1 MRRILTAAA
10 LGLLLASFAGCG
22 EKKQESSV
30 SEAYNISVSEGVTDS
45 REEPSDDR
53 PSAAANVNADT
64 TDAPEKST
72 VSPTEA
78 GTQDTDISEASPS
91 AGELSDSEI
100 FEIAESLYASACET
114 EWSFTVG
121 SPFAIDA
128 GNYVENGIGWQFFLV
143 TEEGVNSMADV
154 YREYHCVFAE
164 EYADHLDELFI
175 EENGRVYCLN
185 GARGSDIFYSH
196 SEMTA
201 IREKTAD
208 RVVMTVT
215 DHYDGTDMGGEPY
228 DLDRDFVMVNSG
240 EGWRAAEFTLPY

>member
-1 MRRILTAAA
+1 MRRKLTAAV
-10 LGLLLASFAGCG
+10 LGLMLASFAGCG

-30 SEAYNISVSEGVTDS
+30 SEADNTPVSESAADS
-45 REEPSDDR
+45 REELSESDL
-53 PSAAANVNADT
+53 SAAEDTEADT
-64 TDAPEKST
+64 TDAPERST

-78 GTQDTDISEASPS
+78 VTEDTNISEASPS

-121 SPFAIDA
+121 APFAIDT
-128 GNYVENGIGWQFFLV
+128 GIYVENGIGWQFFLV
-143 TEEGVNSMADV
+143 TDEGVNSMADV
-154 YREYHCVFAE
+154 YREYHRVFAE

-185 GARGSDIFYSH
+185 GARGSDIFYSR
-196 SEMTA
+196 SELTA
-201 IREKTAD
+201 IREKSAD

-240 EGWRAAEFTLPY
+240 DGWRAAEFTLPY